1 MSKLGKIALGAVGIN
16 LVLAGLHAWLN
27 LGFDPL
33 RAVGLR
39 KGTAVAEEAR
49 FRVGFLPVT

>member
-1 MSKLGKIALGAVGIN
+1 MSKLSKVALSAVGAA
-16 LVLAGLHAWLN
+16 LCLGLLHAWLN

-33 RAVGLR
+33 QKLGLR
-39 KGTAVAEEAR
+39 KAVAEEAR

>member
-1 MSKLGKIALGAVGIN
+1 MNKLTKVALGAVAVGIG
-16 LVLAGLHAWLN
+16 LGLAHATLN

-39 KGTAVAEEAR
+39 EKAAEDTR
-49 FRVGFLPVT
+49 FKVGFLPVT